1 MKTDLSEVKAIFFD
15 LDGTLIDTDDVA
27 IERLAHR
34 LKPFLGPKS
43 DRTARWL
50 LMRAETPGNWLV
62 TILDKMGKD
71 EQMLD
76 ITDRLR
82 KRRGIMPA
90 SEFQLIHGVQD
101 LILSLRERFKLG
113 LVTTRS
119 RYHIERFLEAYPEI
133 ATSFEVTC
141 GRQDT
146 GRLKPHPEPILYA
159 AGRLGLPVHQCLMVG
174 DTTVDIK
181 AARRAGALSAGVLCG
196 FGERGELEKAG
207 AHIIVSTTADLI
219 HIL

>member
-1 MKTDLSEVKAIFFD
+1 MKTNLSEVKAIFFD

-34 LKPFLGPKS
+34 LKPFLGRKS
-43 DRTARWL
+43 DRIARWL
-50 LMRAETPGNWLV
+50 LMRAETPGNWFV
-62 TILDKMGKD
+62 TILDKIGKD

-90 SEFQLIHGVQD
+90 SEFQLIYGVQD

-133 ATSFEVTC
+133 AASFEVTC

-146 GRLKPHPEPILYA
+146 GRLKPHPEPIRYA

-181 AARRAGALSAGVLCG
+181 AAKRAGALSVGVLCG
-196 FGERGELEKAG
+196 FGERGELKKAG